1 MADEMIHIPIRSA
14 LIPIFYQNFQCL
26 AQDCKDSCCAGWSIT
41 FNKKDY
47 LALRRLDLPED
58 LRERLEK
65 GLRREKKKAHD
76 GILYAKFDLGAN
88 NDGHCPLLEPNGLC
102 ALQKAGF
109 GEALPYVCKSYPR
122 KVFYT
127 PAAKEHTL
135 SPSCEGVLQLLWD
148 LPEGVEFVEDPLP
161 KAEWRTA
168 NIPPEEAFKQ
178 FFAPIRALCIDI
190 LQTRS
195 LSLTQRM
202 LYLGVILQ
210 RLQNEDWN
218 AFDPEQ
224 WTQQAAALV
233 NAGAGPEVQGN
244 REMYVQ
250 QNLRVLGAIST
261 STKGWPDEISAA
273 LGAKLQLTVL
283 GQEGDFSRA
292 ELTTEYSAKAYQ
304 EALERFQTAFP
315 DREYFFENLMVA
327 AALYMNFPHLSGKD
341 ALWKS
346 YMALCSLYS
355 FYRFVSVLG
364 CKEEDTK
371 ERLIHI
377 LALSSRAILHNGA
390 RFNGFQEELFQH
402 DSSTLAHMAILLS
415 G

>member
-1 MADEMIHIPIRSA
+1 MADEMIHIPIHSA
-14 LIPIFYQNFQCL
+14 LIPVFYQKFQCL
-26 AQDCKDSCCAGWSIT
+26 AQNCKDSCCVGWNIT
-41 FNKKDY
+41 FDKKDY
-47 LALRRLDLPED
+47 LCLRRLNLPE
-58 LRERLEK
+58 LRDRLEK
-65 GLRREKKKAHD
+65 GVRREKKGVHN
-76 GILYAKFDLGAN
+76 GIQYAKFDLDSNAGR
-88 NDGHCPLLEPNGLC
+88 CPMLEVNGLC
-102 ALQKAGF
+102 SLQRAGF
-109 GEALPYVCKSYPR
+109 AESLPNVCKTYPR
-122 KVFYT
+122 NVFYT
-127 PAAKEHTL
+127 PAAKEYTL

-161 KAEWRTA
+161 KAERRTA

-218 AFDPEQ
+218 AFAPEQ

-233 NAGAGPEVQGN
+233 NAGAGLEVQGS

-250 QNLRVLGAIST
+250 QNLRVLSAIST

-273 LGAKLQLTVL
+273 LGAKLQLTVS

-364 CKEEDTK
+364 CKEEATK